1 MADELELDELE
12 ETETDDIAARVG
24 GDGFP
29 LGNEMTPMIGAHQVE
44 TSDGGVKPAVFDDDA
59 MATIIW
65 YDFQRFMQWLDNNSW
80 LAEWQYVDYLY
91 QSPNY
96 DGDWR
101 TQSSRPAR
109 ISRFNVAKNR
119 NTMSTQVR
127 RGIFADAN
135 PFLIEPI
142 GKFAG
147 LPDVQ
152 IYVDAITEIFSVL
165 DKRGELEYNMEL
177 FIDCQVLQGTAIAI
191 PIWEQKT
198 VVKKTRKPVEP
209 PQEISMPDGT
219 KRKIHTLKSDKYKTV
234 SKEVEESWPCFEYRR
249 LGTTIYDPKWRTP
262 NRPDLSAGIRIDI
275 DYVSMQDLQ
284 QMRKKECYKDIPD
297 DKQLETY
304 FLQNPNGDAQ
314 VGSQVAQS
322 MNTQTSDVL
331 HAEGEHANT
340 SQNPLRKPIMKL
352 SYWTCE
358 SVAEMLVYPGG
369 RKIIRKEDSPIGDHG
384 LGYSATWWNIEN
396 SGYGIGQGRLNAGD
410 QRMDQGVLNEVLKMI
425 AFPMNAPILYNSA
438 SGNAPTQNV
447 VQGMGTFW
455 GVEAPDND
463 VRKAFGFMQMPVI
476 PADAWK
482 IYELGKEG
490 GEDIVGAN
498 STTMQGNVG
507 GPGAT
512 ALRTAAG
519 VNRIGGKADENIATP
534 VQHLEYVMTRWY
546 SFLWDMVTE
555 IMPIA
560 EIRAILSD
568 KYSDAIID
576 LIDSQILLNA
586 TFNIKI
592 LAGQKLAARQAI
604 AQIIPFL
611 LQLVQQPQ
619 LLQYM
624 HEKGW
629 TVNFLAIEKIF
640 LRVSEL
646 QGADDIIVPLSDQEK
661 QQVQQMNPNA
671 MKAQIMELLEK
682 LKQEG
687 KLEQIKTKGAL
698 DVQHT
703 IVDKT
708 LDHISG
714 EVPLSQGQP
723 AAPDHTSG
731 SVPLDLA
738 EARLSRNT
746 DMDLLQH
753 GFGGS

>member
-1 MADELELDELE
+1 MAEELETLE
-12 ETETDDIAARVG
+12 TGTDDIAARVS

-29 LGNEMTPMIGAHQVE
+29 IGNELTPMIGAHQVE
-44 TSDGGVKPAVFDDDA
+44 ISEDGVTAPVFDDNA

-65 YDFQRFMQWLDNNSW
+65 EDFNYFMEWLDTNSW
-80 LAEWQYVDYLY
+80 LAEWQYIDFAY

-96 DGDWR
+96 DRDWR
-101 TQSSRPAR
+101 MQSMRPAR

-127 RGIFADAN
+127 RGIFADTN
-135 PFLIEPI
+135 PFMLEPI

-147 LPDVQ
+147 LDDVQ
-152 IYVDAITEIFSVL
+152 TYLDAITEIFSVL
-165 DKRGELEYNMEL
+165 DKRAELEYNMEL
-177 FIDCQVLQGTAIAI
+177 FIDCQVLQGTAIAV
-191 PIWEQKT
+191 PVWETETVIQKT
-198 VVKKTRKPVEP
+198 REPRKP
-209 PQEISMPDGT
+209 PQKIEMPDGST
-219 KRKIHTLKSDKYKTV
+219 
-234 SKEVEESWPCFEYRR
+234 KEVHTFDSDDWKVVEKKVEQSWPCFEYRR
-249 LGTTIYDPKWRTP
+249 LGTTIYNPKWRTP
-262 NRPDLSAGIRIDI
+262 SRPDLTAGQRIDVN
-275 DYVSMQDLQ
+275 YVTMRDLQ
-284 QMRKKECYKDIPD
+284 QMRKKTCYKDIPD
-297 DKQLETY
+297 DKELLTY

-314 VGSQVAQS
+314 AGSQVSQS

-331 HAEGEHANT
+331 HAEGEHRNT
-340 SQNPLRKPIMKL
+340 SQNPLNKPILML

-358 SVAEMLVYPGG
+358 TVSEMLVYPGG
-369 RKIIRKEDSPIGDHG
+369 KKIIRKENSVIGDHG

-396 SGYGIGQGRLNAGD
+396 SGYGIGQGRLNVGD

-425 AFPMNAPILYNSA
+425 GFPMNAPILYNSA
-438 SGNAPTQNV
+438 DGNAPTQNV
-447 VQGMGTFW
+447 IAGMGTFW
-455 GVEAPDND
+455 GVNAPEGD
-463 VRKAFGFMQMPVI
+463 VRKAFAFMQMPQI

-482 IYELGKEG
+482 IYELGKDG
-490 GEDIVGAN
+490 GEDLVGAN

-534 VQHLEYVMTRWY
+534 VQHLEYVLTRWY

-555 IMPIA
+555 VMPIS
-560 EIRAILSD
+560 EIRQILSE
-568 KYSDAIID
+568 KYSDAIMK
-576 LIDSQILLNA
+576 LIDSKILLNA

-629 TVNFLAIEKIF
+629 TINFLAIEKIF

-646 QGADDIIVPLSDQEK
+646 QGADDIIVPLSDSEK
-661 QQVQQMNPNA
+661 QQVAQMNPNA
-671 MKAQIMELLEK
+671 MKAQIMELMEK
-682 LKQEG
+682 LRGQN
-687 KLEQIKTKGAL
+687 KLDAIQAQGAQDL
-698 DVQHT
+698 QHT

-708 LDHISG
+708 MDHVSG
-714 EVPLSQGQP
+714 
-723 AAPDHTSG
+723 A
-731 SVPLDLA
+731 VPLDLA

-746 DMDLLQH
+746 DMQELQQ
-753 GFGGS
+753 GFGDGGA